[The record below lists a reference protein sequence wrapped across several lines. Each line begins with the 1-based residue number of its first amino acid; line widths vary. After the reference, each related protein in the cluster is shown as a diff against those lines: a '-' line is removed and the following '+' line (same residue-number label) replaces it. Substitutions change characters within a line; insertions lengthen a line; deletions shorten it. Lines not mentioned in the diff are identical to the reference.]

1 MWTLHSL
8 RENLVDKMIIIEI
21 KNSKEVAERESPM
34 AKVIGK
40 LAPDLIRKK
49 VEEKVA
55 EHLRN
60 SFWERG
66 IEAEISIRPSEESG
80 MNRN

>member
-1 MWTLHSL
+1 MSSLRSL
-8 RENLVDKMIIIEI
+8 RENLVDKMIIIKI
-21 KNSKEVAERESPM
+21 KNPEEVAERESPM
-34 AKVIGK
+34 ARVIGK
-40 LAPDLIRKK
+40 LAPDVIRKK

-66 IEAEISIRPSEESG
+66 IEAEILIRPSEESG
-80 MNRN
+80 INRN